1 MVIHCICITII
12 IIIIVIL
19 AIPEVDVTADVIRVA
34 VGGDVTLT
42 CTVTRAIPMI
52 YIYKWTNVDTSI
64 TLLGETSDTLI
75 LSSITEEEIA
85 TYRCD
90 VTNSAG
96 TGSDTITIEQ
106 SC

>member
-1 MVIHCICITII
+1 M
-12 IIIIVIL
+12 
-19 AIPEVDVTADVIRVA
+19 TADVIRVA

-42 CTVTRAIPMI
+42 CTVTRANPMI
-52 YIYKWTNVDTSI
+52 YAYTWTNVDTSI
-64 TLLGETSDTLI
+64 TLLGETSATLT

-96 TGSDTITIEQ
+96 MGSDTITIEQ
-106 SC
+106 AC

>member
-1 MVIHCICITII
+1 M
-12 IIIIVIL
+12 
-19 AIPEVDVTADVIRVA
+19 TADVIRVA

-52 YIYKWTNVDTSI
+52 YTYTWTNVDTSNDTSN
-64 TLLGETSDTLI
+64 TLLGETTATLI

-90 VTNSAG
+90 VNNSAG
-96 TGSDTITIEQ
+96 TGSDTIIIEQ
-106 SC
+106 AC